1 MKLAI
6 MQPYL
11 FPYLGYFQLIHA
23 ADKFVFY
30 DDVNFIKNGWINRNR
45 LLLGGSPHYF
55 TVPLSGASPFAAI
68 KDVRF
73 ETPGERWKRKMRA
86 TFEQA
91 YKGAAHRDDGLRLL
105 DTVLATPTESIA
117 DLARASVRVVLE
129 HLGLRRDI
137 VDTSQTYGNE
147 ALKGQDRI
155 LDICRRESATIY
167 INLPGGR
174 GLYDPTAFRSA
185 GIDLRFIDVQ
195 LPPYAQGAGAF
206 VPGLSILDAVMHCPP
221 EEILSLSLGRG
232 PGRG

>member
-11 FPYLGYFQLIHA
+11 FPYLGYFHLIHA

-45 LLLGGSPHYF
+45 LLLAGSPHYF
-55 TVPLSGASPFAAI
+55 TVPLAGASPFAAI
-68 KDVRF
+68 KDVKF

-91 YKGAAHRDDGLRLL
+91 YKAAAHRDDGLRLL
-105 DTVLATPTESIA
+105 DTVLSSSTDSIA
-117 DLARASVRVVLE
+117 DLARSSVRAVLE
-129 HLGLRRDI
+129 YLGLRRDV
-137 VDTSQTYGNE
+137 VDTAQGYKND

-155 LDICRRESATIY
+155 LDICRREAATTY
-167 INLPGGR
+167 VNLPGGR
-174 GLYDPTAFRSA
+174 GLYDSGAFRSA
-185 GIDLRFIDVQ
+185 GIDLRFIDSQ
-195 LPPYAQGAGAF
+195 FPPYSQGSGAF

-221 EEILSLSLGRG
+221 AEIRG
-232 PGRG
+232 MLEQYALTK

>member
-45 LLLGGSPHYF
+45 LLLNGSPHYF
-55 TVPLSGASPFAAI
+55 TVPLSGASPFTAI
-68 KDVRF
+68 DEIEF
-73 ETPGERWKRKMRA
+73 EPGERWKRKVRT

-91 YKGAAHRDDGLRLL
+91 YTGAKHRDDGLRLL
-105 DTVLATPTESIA
+105 DSVLALSTTSIA
-117 DLARASVRVVLE
+117 DLARGSVLLVMEHVGLQRDVVN
-129 HLGLRRDI
+129 
-137 VDTSQTYGNE
+137 TSRGYGND

-155 LDICRRESATIY
+155 LDICRREAATTY

-174 GLYDPTAFRSA
+174 GLYDAGVFRTA
-185 GIDLRFIDVQ
+185 GVDLRFVESQ
-195 LPPYAQGAGAF
+195 FPPYSQGAGAF

-221 EEILSLSLGRG
+221 AEIRG
-232 PGRG
+232 MLERYALN